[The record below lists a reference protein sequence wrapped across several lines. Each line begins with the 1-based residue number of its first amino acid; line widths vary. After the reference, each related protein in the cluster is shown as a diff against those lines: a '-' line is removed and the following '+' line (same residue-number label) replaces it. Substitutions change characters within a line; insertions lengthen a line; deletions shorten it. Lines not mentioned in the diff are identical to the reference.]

1 VKAHAV
7 KDCLRE
13 LQELSEYTA
22 AQPVDVEPPEDEVE
36 EVEEV
41 VVPPDVEEVVEVV
54 EVVDPPDEVVPLDEV
69 EAGQELIG

>member
-1 VKAHAV
+1 MPVKAHAV

-36 EVEEV
+36 EV
-41 VVPPDVEEVVEVV
+41 VEVV
-54 EVVDPPDEVVPLDEV
+54 EVVDPPDEVVPPDEV
-69 EAGQELIG
+69 EAGPMTERLKLK